1 MFVPIE
7 AALIAALRADPTLPE
22 YALKK
27 RIALLSPANFL
38 ATVRTVAS
46 VWMIHK
52 QNTNAQDIA
61 ARAGLLYDKFVG
73 FIDNLRQ
80 LGGRLDQA
88 RKAYD
93 DAFSQLSTGAGNL
106 VGQTE
111 KLRMLGAK
119 HAKQLDA
126 GLVEKALDDEE
137 EGAGLRLV
145 KPEDD

>member
-1 MFVPIE
+1 V
-7 AALIAALRADPTLPE
+7 
-22 YALKK
+22 
-27 RIALLSPANFL
+27 ALLSPANFL

-52 QNTNAQDIA
+52 QNTNAQEIA
-61 ARAGLLYDKFVG
+61 SRAGLLYDKFVG

-80 LGGRLDQA
+80 VGTRLEQA

-93 DAFSQLSTGAGNL
+93 DAYSQLSSGAGNL

-111 KLRMLGAK
+111 KLRTLGAK

-126 GLVEKALDDEE
+126 GLVEKAAEGGDED
-137 EGAGLRLV
+137 GKNLRLV
-145 KPEDD
+145 KPEDE